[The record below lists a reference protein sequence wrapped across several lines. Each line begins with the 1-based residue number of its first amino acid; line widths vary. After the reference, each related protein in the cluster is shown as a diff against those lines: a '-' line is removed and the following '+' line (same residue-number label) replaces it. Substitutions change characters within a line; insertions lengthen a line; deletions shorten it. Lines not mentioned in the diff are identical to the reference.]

1 VIRESWSHGD
11 VSIDPEEEGAGPA
24 YKQVAARLRA
34 LILSGELVPADRLP
48 SEAEL
53 SALFKVSRSTTREAL
68 RLLSS
73 ENLIVTSRGP
83 TGGSFVAHPEP
94 GHIQDFLQLNLGLL
108 AAGSPVTVRALF
120 EARELL
126 ETPAA
131 GMAAT
136 RRTPEQLEMLR
147 ACVRPAEGDDDPGQL
162 FEMNRAFHVQLL
174 EAADNVVLMTLAQ
187 PVFGVIRGRFG
198 RNEADEAF
206 WGRVVSDHE
215 VILAAVEAGDADRAQ
230 AAMRRHIAHLETAY
244 SGMEQ
249 RRAEEPQGD

>member
-1 VIRESWSHGD
+1 MIRESWPHGD
-11 VSIDPEEEGAGPA
+11 VAIDPEEEGAGPA

-53 SALFKVSRSTTREAL
+53 STLFKVSRSTTREAL

-108 AAGSPVTVRALF
+108 AAGSPVTVHALF

-136 RRTPEQLEMLR
+136 RRTPEQLEKLR
-147 ACVRPAEGDDDPGQL
+147 ACVRPAGGDDDPGQL
-162 FEMNRAFHVQLL
+162 FEMNRAFHVQVL
-174 EAADNVVLMTLAQ
+174 EAADNVVLTTLAQ

-198 RNEADEAF
+198 RHDADEAF
-206 WGRVVSDHE
+206 WGRVVHDHE
-215 VILAAVEAGDADRAQ
+215 EILAAIEAGDAERAQ
-230 AAMRRHIAHLETAY
+230 AEMRRHIARLETDY

-249 RRAEEPQGD
+249 RLAGAPMGD

>member
-1 VIRESWSHGD
+1 M
-11 VSIDPEEEGAGPA
+11 SIDPEEDAGGPA
-24 YKQVAARLRA
+24 YEQVAERLRA

-73 ENLIVTSRGP
+73 QNLIVTSRGP

-94 GHIQDFLQLNLGLL
+94 GHIKDFIQFNLGLL
-108 AAGSPVTVRALF
+108 VTRSPVTVHALF

-136 RRTPEQLEMLR
+136 RRTDEQLDRLR
-147 ACVRPAEGDDDPGQL
+147 ACVQPVASDEDPGQL

-174 EAADNVVLMTLAQ
+174 EAADNVVLTTLAQ

-198 RNEADEAF
+198 RNDADDAF
-206 WGRVVSDHE
+206 WGQVVHDHE
-215 VILAAVEAGDADRAQ
+215 AILAAIEAGDAERAQ
-230 AAMRRHIAHLETAY
+230 HEMRLHIRHLEVAY
-244 SGMEQ
+244 SGMDA
-249 RRAEEPQGD
+249 RRAGEPEGD